1 MGKRE
6 TLILG
11 LGNTI
16 LSDDGA
22 GIYVA
27 REIGKRVRNT
37 NVAVKEASL
46 GGLELL
52 ELMKGYDRVV
62 LIDAI
67 ITGKHEVGSLVELT
81 IDDLRGGSAMSR
93 HQVSFA
99 EALELGRKV
108 GMDLPEE
115 IRIYGIEVQDART
128 FGESC
133 TEEVDKRISKI
144 AEEVIDCVFSLNEYN

>member
-1 MGKRE
+1 MDERK

-16 LSDDGA
+16 LRDDGA

-37 NVAVKEASL
+37 DVVVKEASL

-52 ELMKGYDRVV
+52 ELMKGFDRVV

-67 ITGKHEVGSLVELT
+67 LTGSHEVGSLIELT
-81 IDDLRGGSAMSR
+81 VDDLKGGSAMSR
-93 HQVSFA
+93 HQVSFS

-115 IRIYGIEVQDART
+115 IRIYGIEVLDART
-128 FGESC
+128 FTESC
-133 TEEVDKRISKI
+133 TDEVGKRISEI
-144 AEEVIDCVFSLNEYN
+144 AEEIVHTVFVHDGQD